1 MTTSKLC
8 QEVLLMEP
16 LLTND
21 RAVREWAWLCQR
33 VGEGAARAAI
43 ARLPGQRKPFPL
55 NIARV
60 LGLRLPPPEQ
70 LPPVPAPA
78 VPPSPEVLQRLRELR
93 AKFAR

>member
-1 MTTSKLC
+1 
-8 QEVLLMEP
+8 MEP

-21 RAVREWAWLCQR
+21 RARREWAWLCQR
-33 VGEGAARAAI
+33 VGESAARAAI

-70 LPPVPAPA
+70 LPPVPE
-78 VPPSPEVLQRLRELR
+78 PPLPPDEVRRRIAELKALFQR
-93 AKFAR
+93 